1 MNTVSWLQ
9 QDSAHTNT
17 PLAKEWICLHK
28 KIGRQGME
36 PNPNLP
42 LDPYQYWNKPFL
54 SNWESKFYRGFKVG
68 KWENAIDGELN
79 CIC

>member
-1 MNTVSWLQ
+1 MNNSISIDVN
-9 QDSAHTNT
+9 HYI
-17 PLAKEWICLHK
+17 ICKSLYF
-28 KIGRQGME
+28 QGME